1 MSKAVEKKEEGLKLL
16 KASITNFKNID
27 YREVDLGGRSMILA
41 GPNRIGKSS
50 LLQALTSPINSK
62 FMPIEPIKKGEEKGS
77 IELTIGGKLHDEEVL
92 YTIGCYFSQEHQRG
106 RIVLQDSE
114 GHRISSSNK
123 VFIDILG
130 DISFDIFG
138 FVRMARTDQG
148 KHSDAGVK
156 KQIELLKSL
165 MPREILI
172 QLHKLDTEYSKVFA
186 ERTEINSEVKYLDA
200 QIKNNAFTIEEIEK
214 YNEPLKAEDV
224 SAKIEEARKKNEMF
238 GKAKSYVTEKDA
250 IKLSVQDDLIALL
263 ESASIKDTELEIQ
276 NKLFDLVENKAFAC
290 KNYMDK
296 NPLIDLEVLN
306 TEMNNISTHN
316 LNVEK
321 IKNLQAEELKLK
333 GKQTD
338 SETKTKRLE
347 QIQAKKKTI
356 FASSPLPVKGLEFNE
371 EAVLYDGLPLNE
383 DQHPTSVLIGVGLR
397 IGMALNPNLR
407 LLIIREGSLLDKKSM
422 DFILKTCEKNNYQV
436 LIEVVK
442 PEGDSLEIEFIEKK
456 D

>member
-1 MSKAVEKKEEGLKLL
+1 MSTEKKEKKEEGLKLL

-77 IELTIGGKLHDEEVL
+77 IELTIGGRLHDEDVL

-106 RIVLQDSE
+106 RIALQDSE
-114 GHRISSSNK
+114 GHKITSAKSTL
-123 VFIDILG
+123 IDIIG
-130 DISFDIFG
+130 DISFDIFE
-138 FVRMARTDQG
+138 FVRMARTEQG
-148 KHSDAGVK
+148 KHSEAGVK

-165 MPREILI
+165 MPREVLI
-172 QLHKLDTEYSKVFA
+172 KLHELDTEYSKVFA
-186 ERTEINSEVKYLDA
+186 ERTEINQDVKYLDA

-214 YNEPLKAEDV
+214 YKEPLKAEDV
-224 SAKIEEARKKNEMF
+224 SAKIEVARQKNEQIKKCEDF
-238 GKAKSYVTEKDA
+238 NLDYQTDLLFRKSEIEALEEKLRQAKQQLIEFESKKVKVDTYLQNNVK
-250 IKLSVQDDLIALL
+250 VDL
-263 ESASIKDTELEIQ
+263 DT
-276 NKLFDLVENKAFAC
+276 
-290 KNYMDK
+290 
-296 NPLIDLEVLN
+296 LN
-306 TEMNNISTHN
+306 EEMNNISTHN
-316 LNVEK
+316 MNVEK
-321 IKNLQAEELKLK
+321 IANLQKEEVKLK
-333 GKQTD
+333 EKQVLT
-338 SETKTKRLE
+338 ETKTKRLE
-347 QIQAKKKTI
+347 KIQEEKKTI

-371 EAVLYDGLPLNE
+371 EAVIYNGLPLNE

-422 DFILKTCEKNNYQV
+422 DFILKTCEENNYQV
-436 LIEVVK
+436 LIEIVK